1 MLKTRRI
8 LTGFCTLLCF
18 AVSARAEVP
27 GKDELIS
34 LYAKSLDLVQ
44 KATFTSESNTME
56 IEPRAGE
63 RQNEFTRFTFYRD
76 GERLA
81 STGFQRITL
90 ESGQIKE
97 INNPTWIIDK
107 RAMLV
112 LSKPDARESV
122 HVLPAKDM
130 SMAKA
135 KVGAGLVA
143 GQMTRGVLHGM
154 TVDLTAILRAPD
166 ANVTVRREMEEVDG
180 HQTYVLE
187 YQGKEG
193 RIIFWLDPNAAYHPR
208 RLTVHK
214 SGDDLF
220 EGVPLT
226 TFRFQIPGLE
236 GKKLKEVTEVFD
248 SLKIENVN
256 GVFMI
261 TGGKMTYTELFDD
274 GHKTSVVCVF
284 RFFDIDLNPNF
295 DVSKPF
301 DLKVP
306 DGTPVNDADFPGGSF
321 EVRQGKIVSAGTP
334 FEQIDKAID
343 GIK

>member
-44 KATFTSESNTME
+44 KVTFTSESNTIV
-56 IEPRAGE
+56 IEPRVGK
-63 RQNEFTRFTFYRD
+63 RQNEFVHVTFSRD

-81 STGFQRITL
+81 STGFQRIIS
-90 ESGQIKE
+90 ESGKMVALTNQ
-97 INNPTWIIDK
+97 TQIID
-107 RAMLV
+107 RRSMLV
-112 LSKPDARESV
+112 SSNPDGRASV
-122 HVLPAKDM
+122 YVQPDKDIA
-130 SMAKA
+130 MAKL
-135 KVGAGLVA
+135 KIGAGLIA
-143 GQMTRGVLHGM
+143 GQVTRGILQGM
-154 TVDLTAILRAPD
+154 TSDLPPILRASD
-166 ANVTVRREMEEVDG
+166 ANVTVRREMEDIDG

-193 RIIFWLDPNAAYHPR
+193 SIIFWLDPNAAYHPR
-208 RLTVHK
+208 RLTVQK

-220 EGVPLT
+220 EGEPLT
-226 TFRFQIPGLE
+226 TFRFRKPHLYE
-236 GKKLKEVTEVFD
+236 KKLKEVTDVFD
-248 SLKIENVN
+248 SVEIEDVN

-261 TGGKMTYTELFDD
+261 TGGKMSDTQLFAD
-274 GHKTSVVCVF
+274 GNKLAVECVF
-284 RFFDIDLNPNF
+284 RFFDIDLNPDF
-295 DVSKPF
+295 DVLKPF

-321 EVRQGKIVSAGTP
+321 EVRQGKIVSGGTS
-334 FEQIDKAID
+334 FEQIDKVIE
-343 GIK
+343 GLK